1 MPGGNW
7 LSRHLTALAVLVM
20 LMLAAVGAASADAQR
35 AQPEGAAVIAIVNG
49 QRAANGIPPITTI
62 DKAYAS
68 SWCPNEEA
76 PLQEGETGRV
86 SAQLAGAWS
95 ATHTPYSTA
104 PLHQFVIYA
113 PLATVAGDARTSS
126 GTDCMGVGEPGL
138 GASTLASA
146 PSFYA
151 WVNEKGPRA
160 AVSSEVARE
169 LPMTPPQELG
179 EPANE
184 RTGPQILLYALGLGL
199 APTATGVSLSTA
211 NGTVVPGAKI
221 ANVFLGGVLVPPP
234 LRPGTS
240 YRLQVQWT
248 DMEPAIPAPILSEGQ
263 APSGPEPATLVA
275 GETATQVLDFATAR
289 APAKPKRPSRRR
301 KRVARK

>member
-1 MPGGNW
+1 M
-7 LSRHLTALAVLVM
+7 LAVTAV
-20 LMLAAVGAASADAQR
+20 LAGAAMGSASADAQR
-35 AQPEGAAVIAIVNG
+35 AQPEGAAVIAIVNA
-49 QRAANGIPPITTI
+49 QRANNGIPPITTI
-62 DKAYAS
+62 DQAYAS

-86 SAQLAGAWS
+86 SARLAGAWS

-104 PLHQFVIYA
+104 PMHQFVIYA
-113 PLATVAGDARTSS
+113 PLATVAGDVRTPS
-126 GTDCMGVGEPGL
+126 GTDCMGVGDPGL
-138 GASTLASA
+138 GAATLASA

-151 WVNEKGPRA
+151 FVNEKGPRA

-184 RTGPQILLYALGLGL
+184 RTGPQILLYAVGLGL
-199 APTATGVSLSTA
+199 DPTATGVSLSTVS
-211 NGTVVPGAKI
+211 GTVVPGAKI

-248 DMEPAIPAPILSEGQ
+248 DMEPSIPPPILSEGQ
-263 APSGPEPATLVA
+263 ATSSPEPATLAA
-275 GETATQVLDFATAR
+275 GETATQLLNFATAP
-289 APAKPKRPSRRR
+289 APPKPKRPSHRR
-301 KRVARK
+301 KPHVRR